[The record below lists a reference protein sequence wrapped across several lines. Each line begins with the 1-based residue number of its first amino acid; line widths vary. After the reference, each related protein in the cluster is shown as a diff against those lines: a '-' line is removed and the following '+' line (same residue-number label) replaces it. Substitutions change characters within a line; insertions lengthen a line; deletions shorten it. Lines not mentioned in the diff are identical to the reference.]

1 MTKRNFIEDD
11 ILLCDKKVFRDLDE
25 HEYKGR
31 FYDGFAILRR
41 VDYEEEVSTDPERL
55 MLLYPTMSVAKTELA
70 DDICHYCGITKLEMN
85 YHDVALRYGDIVN
98 LTINVEK
105 LLAK

>member
-1 MTKRNFIEDD
+1 MTKKSFIEDN
-11 ILLCDKKVFRDLDE
+11 ILLCDKKVFSDLDE

-31 FYDGFAILRR
+31 FYDGFAILHR

-55 MLLYPTMSVAKTELA
+55 MLVYPPMSVAKMELV
-70 DDICHYCGITKLEMN
+70 DDICSYCGITKMEMN

-105 LLAK
+105 QLKK

>member
-11 ILLCDKKVFRDLDE
+11 ILLCDKEVFHDLDE

-31 FYDGFAILRR
+31 FYDGFAILHR
-41 VDYEEEVSTDPERL
+41 VDYVSTDPERL
-55 MLLYPTMSVAKTELA
+55 MLVYPPMSVAKMELS
-70 DDICHYCGITKLEMN
+70 DDICNYCGVTKMEMN

-98 LTINVEK
+98 LTINIEK
-105 LLAK
+105 LFKK

>member
-1 MTKRNFIEDD
+1 MTKKTFLEDT

-31 FYDGFAILRR
+31 FYDGFAILHR
-41 VDYEEEVSTDPERL
+41 VDYEEEISTDPERL

-70 DDICHYCGITKLEMN
+70 DDICNYCGITKMEMN

-98 LTINVEK
+98 LTINYEK
-105 LLAK
+105 LLNK

>member
-1 MTKRNFIEDD
+1 MTKKSFLEDN

-31 FYDGFAILRR
+31 FYDGFAILHR

-55 MLLYPTMSVAKTELA
+55 MLLYPTMSVAKTE
-70 DDICHYCGITKLEMN
+70 MN

-98 LTINVEK
+98 ITINYEK
-105 LLAK
+105 LLK